1 MKLVIDVKNQEEL
14 KEVKNYLKRK
24 YIKITDIQQN
34 IKDTIEDLSW
44 DMGKKFFSSRDELYD
59 R

>member
-1 MKLVIDVKNQEEL
+1 VIDVKNQEEL